1 MEKELENIKF
11 KYSFRDYQQEALE
24 MLEKYIHDKKIHIV
38 AAPGAGKT
46 ILALELMLRI
56 GNKTLILAPTIA
68 IKEQWIERL
77 KKDFINGDKENL
89 ISSDLETPSVITV
102 ITYQY
107 LYSLNRKKVNLE
119 KIIKDN
125 NIKTIILDEAHHL
138 RNVWQKTLKELTDK
152 LKEVT
157 TISLTATPPYDD
169 GSSFSNY
176 MDLCGEIDAKITI
189 PQLVKSSCLCP
200 HQDYIYLNV
209 PTETQEKEM
218 LKFNIDVKNF
228 IDKLKKNKEFIKC
241 LALNEYII
249 NTEEN
254 TNDIL
259 KEFNFYISMLSFLKE
274 VKCPI
279 PNNKINK
286 DIKIPLFNKEFMQ
299 IILERYIFGKTIK
312 EKEIFKELFDEI
324 KKELRNLE
332 CIDEDNKINLK
343 YNKKISDM
351 LIKNAGKLDSI
362 SKIIDIEKQS
372 LKEKLKLVVIT
383 DYIKEEYYQ
392 VESEEELNEI
402 GVMPIFRKV
411 IANNENISIAVLT
424 GTLVIIPTHLKQDLY
439 DIAKKEYH
447 IEKDSIRVTELGIDF
462 NYSKVDLESRY
473 DRYLVNLIT
482 KLFNQTD
489 ISVLIGTVALIGE
502 GWDAPFVNSL
512 VMATIV
518 SSYVT
523 SNQVR
528 GRTIRINKLDN
539 QKVSNIW
546 HLVCVE
552 KEKDGYILGH
562 DYEILAKRF
571 LAFEGIN
578 IDEDTIDTGV
588 DRLNL
593 KNFKYGKEQI
603 EQINNKMISK
613 SVNRKWVNTTWKKAL
628 ESYVPICTEKIP
640 EEFIYRN
647 KTDKI
652 ARKVEG
658 TFYNFLQIAKCAFF
672 PMIFYYLAK
681 TAVTIDMQKIWIMS
695 MLSSIFIIVA
705 VIGNKKTLNFSCS
718 YEMFIKKI
726 CKAVYKSMKKTGQL
740 ESKTKYF
747 VRLSKKN
754 IIYGLKNA
762 STYEQMIYLKAIKQA
777 IKLDENSR
785 YIIKC
790 GNNTCSVPE
799 MFAKNKKEATLFFS
813 NFTSL
818 GKRLIYTKTEVGKK
832 VLLERKLK
840 EFRKQI

>member
-77 KKDFINGDKENL
+77 KKDFTNGDKENL
-89 ISSDLETPSVITV
+89 ISSDLENPSVVTV

-119 KIIKDN
+119 KIIKQN

-169 GSSFSNY
+169 GNSFSNY

-189 PQLVKSSCLCP
+189 PQLVKSNCLCP

-209 PTETQEKEM
+209 PSEAQENEM
-218 LKFNIDVKNF
+218 IKFNISVKNF
-228 IDKLKKNKEFIKC
+228 IDKLKSSEEFIKC

-312 EKEIFKELFDEI
+312 EKEIFKELFDDI
-324 KKELRNLE
+324 KRELRYLE

-362 SKIIDIEKQS
+362 SKIIEIEKQS

-383 DYIKEEYYQ
+383 DYIKEEYYD
-392 VESEEELNEI
+392 VESEEDLNEI
-402 GVMPIFRKV
+402 GVMPIFRKI
-411 IANNENISIAVLT
+411 IANNINTNIAVLT
-424 GTLVIIPTHLKQDLY
+424 GTLVIIPTCLKQTYMILL
-439 DIAKKEYH
+439 KM
-447 IEKDSIRVTELGIDF
+447 
-462 NYSKVDLESRY
+462 N
-473 DRYLVNLIT
+473 IT
-482 KLFNQTD
+482 
-489 ISVLIGTVALIGE
+489 
-502 GWDAPFVNSL
+502 
-512 VMATIV
+512 
-518 SSYVT
+518 
-523 SNQVR
+523 
-528 GRTIRINKLDN
+528 
-539 QKVSNIW
+539 
-546 HLVCVE
+546 
-552 KEKDGYILGH
+552 
-562 DYEILAKRF
+562 
-571 LAFEGIN
+571 
-578 IDEDTIDTGV
+578 
-588 DRLNL
+588 
-593 KNFKYGKEQI
+593 
-603 EQINNKMISK
+603 
-613 SVNRKWVNTTWKKAL
+613 
-628 ESYVPICTEKIP
+628 
-640 EEFIYRN
+640 
-647 KTDKI
+647 
-652 ARKVEG
+652 
-658 TFYNFLQIAKCAFF
+658 
-672 PMIFYYLAK
+672 
-681 TAVTIDMQKIWIMS
+681 
-695 MLSSIFIIVA
+695 
-705 VIGNKKTLNFSCS
+705 
-718 YEMFIKKI
+718 
-726 CKAVYKSMKKTGQL
+726 
-740 ESKTKYF
+740 
-747 VRLSKKN
+747 
-754 IIYGLKNA
+754 
-762 STYEQMIYLKAIKQA
+762 
-777 IKLDENSR
+777 
-785 YIIKC
+785 
-790 GNNTCSVPE
+790 
-799 MFAKNKKEATLFFS
+799 
-813 NFTSL
+813 
-818 GKRLIYTKTEVGKK
+818 
-832 VLLERKLK
+832 
-840 EFRKQI
+840 